1 MSADMLSDGRLFVLE
16 YRGDIIATGGWRWQ
30 VDVGTA
36 TTGIET
42 DRTDQPGIFRGAY
55 AEIAAIY
62 VDPFIARIGLA
73 SWLIAT
79 LEAEIARLGLREVRI
94 AAARMVRVGSVRSC
108 YRADASRYRL
118 HHGRGAPRRRCRFG
132 VGIQR
137 ARQDAGSCGRLRRAD
152 GSAGGDRMA
161 LFELLA

>member
-16 YRGDIIATGGWRWQ
+16 SRGDIIAIGGWRWQ

-36 TTGIET
+36 TIGIET
-42 DRTDQPGIFRGAY
+42 DRADQPGIFRGAY

-79 LEAEIARLGLREVRI
+79 LEA
-94 AAARMVRVGSVRSC
+94 
-108 YRADASRYRL
+108 
-118 HHGRGAPRRRCRFG
+118 
-132 VGIQR
+132 
-137 ARQDAGSCGRLRRAD
+137 
-152 GSAGGDRMA
+152 
-161 LFELLA
+161 